1 MGLAQN
7 SPGRGAVAL
16 RNYAFILIIS
26 KSTVPVTGRISSIIN
41 SSPIKSQNK
50 RLSETKTTKIRRNKL
65 TKKRRGKKRGK
76 WKERGKA
83 NWSGCALKL
92 RVKVEK
98 AFRNGG
104 DRDDH

>member
-1 MGLAQN
+1 MLIVPPFKKLGLAQN

-41 SSPIKSQNK
+41 SSPIESQNK

-65 TKKRRGKKRGK
+65 TKKGGEKKEENGKREGKRIGQ
-76 WKERGKA
+76 A
-83 NWSGCALKL
+83 
-92 RVKVEK
+92 V
-98 AFRNGG
+98 
-104 DRDDH
+104 H